1 MYFKTHHATTT
12 TYPIKTVEILSNNGY
27 IEPHIENFIGIMH
40 PSELPIPNLG
50 KKPSDCRIA
59 VAMSGGVDSS
69 VVAALL
75 HYQGFDVVG
84 ITLQLYDHGAAI
96 AKKGACCAG
105 QDIYDARKIADQCGF
120 PHFVL
125 DYENRFKEKVI
136 DDFVNTYLQGA
147 TPIPCVRCNEEVKF
161 KDLMSAAKDFGAM
174 KMATGHYIQAIHHH
188 GKTELHRGI
197 DPNRDQSYF
206 LFTTTQQQADFL
218 LFPLGGLQKSQVR
231 ELAHYFGLKTADKPD
246 SQDICFVPQGKYADL
261 IIKKRPDA
269 VKAGDI
275 IDSETGAILGQ
286 HRGIVHYTIGQ
297 RKGLGL
303 AGGTGTPLF
312 VVKIDAD
319 KNCIYVGSEQALERR
334 YIDIEDLNWIG
345 DTPIDAH
352 GIDVHVKV
360 RSTREPKMAKLFP
373 KNHNNQWHIILN
385 EPEKS
390 VSPGQAAVFYD
401 TQNQSRLLGGGW
413 IVTAE

>member
-1 MYFKTHHATTT
+1 MFTGK
-12 TYPIKTVEILSNNGY
+12 
-27 IEPHIENFIGIMH
+27 MH

-50 KKPSDCRIA
+50 GKPSDHRIA

-75 HYQGFDVVG
+75 HYQGFDVMG

-147 TPIPCVRCNEEVKF
+147 TPIPCVKCNEEVKF
-161 KDLMSAAKDFGAM
+161 KDLMNAAKDFGAT
-174 KMATGHYIQAIHHH
+174 KMATGHYIQAINKF

-197 DPNRDQSYF
+197 DPIRDQSYF
-206 LFTTTQQQADFL
+206 LFTTTQSQADYL
-218 LFPLGGLQKSQVR
+218 MFPLGGLQKSQVR
-231 ELAHYFGLKTADKPD
+231 ELAHFFGLKTADKPD
-246 SQDICFVPQGKYADL
+246 SQDICFVPTGKYSDL
-261 IIKKRPDA
+261 IIKKRPESIK
-269 VKAGDI
+269 VGDI
-275 IDSETGAILGQ
+275 IHLETGEILGQ
-286 HRGIVHYTIGQ
+286 HRGIVHYTVGQ

-303 AGGTGTPLF
+303 EGGTQTPLF

-319 KNCIYVGSEQALERR
+319 KNCIYVGSEKSLERK
-334 YIDIEDLNWIG
+334 YIHIQDVNWIG
-345 DTPIDAH
+345 DTPISTD
-352 GIDVHVKV
+352 GIHIKVKV
-360 RSTREPKMAKLFP
+360 RSTREPKTARLFP
-373 KNHNNQWHIILN
+373 ANSNNIWHIILD

-401 TQNQSRLLGGGW
+401 NNNHSRLLGGGW
-413 IVTAE
+413 IMTAQ

>member
-1 MYFKTHHATTT
+1 
-12 TYPIKTVEILSNNGY
+12 
-27 IEPHIENFIGIMH
+27 MH
-40 PSELPIPNLG
+40 PSELPIIDLG
-50 KKPSDCRIA
+50 GKPADHRIA

-147 TPIPCVRCNEEVKF
+147 TPIPCVKCNEEVKF
-161 KDLMSAAKDFGAM
+161 KDLMNAAKDFGAT
-174 KMATGHYIQAIHHH
+174 KMATGHYIQAIHKDN
-188 GKTELHRGI
+188 KTQLHRGI
-197 DPNRDQSYF
+197 DPVRDQSYF
-206 LFTTTQQQADFL
+206 LFTTTQQQADYL
-218 LFPLGGLQKSQVR
+218 MFPLGGLQKSQVR
-231 ELAHYFGLKTADKPD
+231 ELAHFFGLKTADKPD
-246 SQDICFVPQGKYADL
+246 SQDICFVPEGKYSDL
-261 IIKKRPDA
+261 IIKKRPDSI
-269 VKAGDI
+269 KAGDI
-275 IDSETGAILGQ
+275 IHIETGQILGQ
-286 HRGIVHYTIGQ
+286 HRGIVHYTVGQ

-303 AGGTGTPLF
+303 AGGTEMPLF
-312 VVKIDAD
+312 VIKIDAE
-319 KNCIYVGSEQALERR
+319 KNCVYVGHEKFLERKSI
-334 YIDIEDLNWIG
+334 YIQDVNWIG
-345 DTPIDAH
+345 DTPITDD
-352 GIDVHVKV
+352 GIAIKVKV
-360 RSTREPKMAKLFP
+360 RSTREPKTGKLFA
-373 KNHNNQWHIILN
+373 KNTDNLWHIILD

-401 TQNQSRLLGGGW
+401 YHNQSRLLGGGW
-413 IVTAE
+413 IMTAE